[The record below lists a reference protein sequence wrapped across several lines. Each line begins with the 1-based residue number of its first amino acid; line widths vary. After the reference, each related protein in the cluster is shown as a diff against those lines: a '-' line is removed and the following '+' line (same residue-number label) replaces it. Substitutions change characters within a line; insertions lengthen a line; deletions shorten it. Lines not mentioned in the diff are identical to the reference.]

1 MRKRWLLFDN
11 LGETPYTTKMIDL
24 LKFATESIANYIS
37 TLIMLLGLAGLVTG
51 VINAIIK
58 QLTTSIVGIII
69 AAKAKVDTTFK
80 ADE

>member
-1 MRKRWLLFDN
+1 
-11 LGETPYTTKMIDL
+11 MIDL

-37 TLIMLLGLAGLVTG
+37 TLIMLLGLAGLFAGTV
-51 VINAIIK
+51 NAIIK

>member
-1 MRKRWLLFDN
+1 
-11 LGETPYTTKMIDL
+11 MIEL
-24 LKFATESIANYIS
+24 LKFATETPVNYVS